1 MSQHKWKLA
10 TLALVAIIGII
21 AGAVYAASH
30 GGTEVRVSTIR
41 HADGTV
47 EVGLQQRDADGS
59 WGERTLPE
67 ARFLQPQVIGRWQ
80 HSTPVMVHVAHDDDS
95 DSMMDDSMSDD
106 HAEDHAHDDDAMPDD
121 AMPDDA
127 MPDAPAELYCVIHHG
142 SETDPFWFAFN
153 QAAVG
158 SAAALG
164 LTNVEVKGEPDV
176 AAHAAAID
184 DCVER
189 GALGIAS
196 TIPDLDGLRSSL
208 MAARS
213 SAFLITF
220 NSGAE
225 VAGQVGSTVHYGLD
239 DHTAGS
245 LAGAEFNAAGVTG
258 TVLCVIHEDVNIGLS
273 DRCDGLES
281 SYGGSVER
289 VQLPDGDLTD
299 QSYHFT
305 AGAEI
310 AQAIMANE
318 AAAVLVL
325 NGALT
330 QTATG
335 TVAAISS
342 EAKVGVIGAAVAAP
356 FLVDDGALLF
366 AIADGSQEQATHVL
380 LALKNVDVNPAA
392 RALLTLTATQAQAAV
407 TMLIRPVVLNQAY
420 ISNFPPDWRA
430 QACALAQQ
438 FAAQLVPDFCPE

>member
-1 MSQHKWKLA
+1 MSQHRWKLA
-10 TLALVAIIGII
+10 TLALIAIIGVI
-21 AGAVYAASH
+21 AGAVYAAHH
-30 GGTEVRVSTIR
+30 GDAEVRVATMR
-41 HADGTV
+41 HSDGSV
-47 EVGLQQRDADGS
+47 EVAVQQRDADGG
-59 WGERTLPE
+59 WGERQLPA
-67 ARFLQPQVIGRWQ
+67 ARYLEPGVVGEWRV
-80 HSTPVMVHVAHDDDS
+80 SSPVGVSVATA
-95 DSMMDDSMSDD
+95 M
-106 HAEDHAHDDDAMPDD
+106 ADDAMQDD
-121 AMPDDA
+121 AMQEVS

-142 SETDPFWFAFN
+142 AETDPFWFAFH

-184 DCVER
+184 DCVAR

-196 TIPDLDGLRSSL
+196 TIPDLDGLQGSL

-225 VAGQVGSTVHYGLD
+225 VAGQVGSTVHYGLND
-239 DHTAGS
+239 RAAGS
-245 LAGAEFNAAGVTG
+245 SAGAEFNAAGVTG
-258 TVLCVIHEDVNIGLS
+258 TVLCVLHEPINIGLS
-273 DRCDGLES
+273 DRCDGLEDT
-281 SYGGSVER
+281 YAGNVER

-299 QSYHFT
+299 QAYHVT
-305 AGAEI
+305 AGTAI
-310 AQAIMANE
+310 ATAIGANE
-318 AAAVLVL
+318 AAGVLVL
-325 NGALT
+325 NGALA

-335 TVAAISS
+335 TVAFIGSDAR
-342 EAKVGVIGAAVAAP
+342 VGVIGASVAAP

-380 LALKNVDVNPAA
+380 LALKNVDANPAA
-392 RALLTLTATQAQAAV
+392 RALLALSASQAQATT

-420 ISNFPPDWRA
+420 ISNFPPGWRA

-438 FAAQLVPDFCPE
+438 FAAQLVSEFCPE

>member
-1 MSQHKWKLA
+1 MSKSRWRLVS
-10 TLALVAIIGII
+10 LALLGVIGII
-21 AGAVYAASH
+21 AGAVYAAGH
-30 GGTEVRVSTIR
+30 GDAEVRVATMR
-41 HADGTV
+41 HDDGRV
-47 EVGLQQRDADGS
+47 EVAVQQRDADGG
-59 WGERTLPE
+59 WGERQLPT
-67 ARFLQPQVIGRWQ
+67 ARFLPPGVTGEWRVSSPVGVSVAAATDGMTDSAAM
-80 HSTPVMVHVAHDDDS
+80 ST
-95 DSMMDDSMSDD
+95 
-106 HAEDHAHDDDAMPDD
+106 
-121 AMPDDA
+121 
-127 MPDAPAELYCVIHHG
+127 DAPAELYCVIHHG

-164 LTNVEVKGEPDV
+164 LTNIEVKGEPDV

-189 GALGIAS
+189 GALGVAS
-196 TIPDLDGLRSSL
+196 TIPDLAGLQSSL

-225 VAGQVGSTVHYGLD
+225 VAGLVGSTVHYGLND
-239 DHTAGS
+239 RAAGS

-258 TVLCVIHEDVNIGLS
+258 TVLCVLHEPVNIGLS
-273 DRCDGLES
+273 DRCDGLED
-281 SYGGSVER
+281 SYAGAVER

-299 QSYHFT
+299 QAYHIT
-305 AGAEI
+305 AGTAI
-310 AQAIMANE
+310 ATAIGTHE
-318 AAAVLVL
+318 AAGVLVL
-325 NGALT
+325 NGALA

-335 TVAAISS
+335 TVAQISS
-342 EAKVGVIGAAVAAP
+342 TAKVGVIGAAVAAP

-380 LALKNVDVNPAA
+380 LALKNVDANPAA
-392 RALLTLTATQAQAAV
+392 RALLSLSASQAQATT

-420 ISNFPPDWRA
+420 ISNFPPGWRA

-438 FAAQLVPDFCPE
+438 FAAQLVSEFCSE